1 MEMSDGNTP
10 ERAALHAGAERLLA
24 PLSAQGFA
32 YSRGDQGVSSG
43 GPFAVG
49 FFRRDALQIGLI
61 IRSGHELGCPSY
73 SAGRGYA
80 GHADLM
86 YELGAAGREQLVEDR
101 WWAFKGRDGGDPFEA
116 LRHDLESIVLP
127 ALASSE
133 PQFVAALGRAVD
145 RSLANIGLPPRNS
158 G

>member
-1 MEMSDGNTP
+1 MSDLCSL
-10 ERAALHAGAERLLA
+10 ERAVLDAGAERLLA
-24 PLSAQGFA
+24 SLSAHGLK

-49 FFRRDALQIGLI
+49 FFRRGALEIGLI
-61 IRSGHELGCPSY
+61 IRSGNELGCPNY

-80 GHADLM
+80 GHGDLM
-86 YELGAAGREQLVEDR
+86 YVLGVAGREELVEDSR
-101 WWAFKGRDGGDPFEA
+101 WAFKERDGGDPFEA
-116 LRHDLESIVLP
+116 LRHDLESILLP

-133 PQFVAALGRAVD
+133 TQFLAALGRGVE
-145 RSLANIGLPPRNS
+145 RSLACIGLAPGCS

>member
-1 MEMSDGNTP
+1 MSDGDTP
-10 ERAALHAGAERLLA
+10 ERAALDAGAERILA
-24 PLSAQGFA
+24 PLSAHGFE

-49 FFRRDALQIGLI
+49 FFRRGALEIGLI
-61 IRSGHELGCPSY
+61 IRSGHELGCPNY

-86 YELGAAGREQLVEDR
+86 YELGAAGREQLVEES

-116 LRHDLESIVLP
+116 LRHDLETIVLP
-127 ALASSE
+127 ALASSAT
-133 PQFVAALGRAVD
+133 QFLAALARAVE
-145 RSLANIGLPPRNS
+145 RHLASIGLPPPSS

>member
-1 MEMSDGNTP
+1 MSDGYTP
-10 ERAALHAGAERLLA
+10 ERAALDAGAERLLA
-24 PLSAQGFA
+24 PLSAHGFA
-32 YSRGDQGVSSG
+32 YSRGVQGVSSG

-49 FFRRDALQIGLI
+49 FFRRGPLEIGLV
-61 IRSGHELGCPSY
+61 IRSGHELGCPNY

-86 YELGAAGREQLVEDR
+86 YELGAAGREQLVEDS
-101 WWAFKGRDGGDPFEA
+101 WWAFKGRDGGDPFDA

-133 PQFVAALGRAVD
+133 PQLLAALGRGVE
-145 RSLANIGLPPRNS
+145 RSLASIGLPPRCS